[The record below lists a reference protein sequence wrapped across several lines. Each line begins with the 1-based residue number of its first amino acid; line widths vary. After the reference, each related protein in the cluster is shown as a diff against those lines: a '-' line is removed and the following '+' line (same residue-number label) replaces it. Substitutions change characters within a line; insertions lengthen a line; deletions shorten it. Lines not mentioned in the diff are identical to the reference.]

1 MAINR
6 VNIMGNLTRDAELR
20 EVRADLSVANF
31 TVAVNDRRRGSD
43 GEWVDDPVFVRCA
56 LFGTRGEK
64 LAPYLKKGT
73 KVAVD
78 GRLRYSSYM
87 KDDEKRSELSVI
99 VNQLEF
105 CAPKPKDG
113 EAAPAPAQSAVPEP
127 PAQPDL
133 YDDDIPF

>member
-20 EVRADLSVANF
+20 EVRTDLSVANF
-31 TVAVNDRRRGSD
+31 SMAVNDRRRDSD
-43 GEWVDDPVFVRCA
+43 GNWVDGPVFVRCA

-78 GRLRYSSYM
+78 GKLHYSTYM

-105 CAPKPKDG
+105 CTPKPKVGGD
-113 EAAPAPAQSAVPEP
+113 APAPAQSAVPEP